1 MRRSTLLSLPLQS
14 VFPEFNFESVDVDV
28 NGEREREQTK
38 E

>member
-1 MRRSTLLSLPLQS
+1 MRRSIVLRLPLQL